1 MFVQSNLPYIQGL
14 NTRMYYGYH
23 LQDNRNATN
32 RLRIISRLGITDLY
46 YNFGC
51 KAVYNEFKKMLGSLP
66 TINGE
71 SLQLSKLH
79 FTEKKTICD
88 ENSHRETFVRY
99 WIAGE
104 YVTLKIE
111 SLTKA
116 KKLANSFC
124 KTSRSSKKVVLIKE
138 TLNGEKFT
146 FPEDS
151 KSIVYVFCIL
161 KVRKFA
167 MPRYSMVVA
176 RNDEGRQQAIFRRR
190 N

>member
-14 NTRMYYGYH
+14 NSKLFYGYH
-23 LQDNRNATN
+23 LIDNRNATN
-32 RLRIISRLGITDLY
+32 RLRIISKLGVTDLY
-46 YNFGC
+46 YNFEC
-51 KAVYNEFKKMLGSLP
+51 KAVYNEFKAMLGKLP
-66 TINGE
+66 TIQGE
-71 SLQLSKLH
+71 SMQLSKLH
-79 FTEKKTICD
+79 FVEKKGISE
-88 ENSHRETFVRY
+88 ENAHRETFVRY

-104 YVTLKIE
+104 YVTLKVE
-111 SLTKA
+111 SLNKA
-116 KKLANSFC
+116 KKLASVFC
-124 KTSRSSKKVVLIKE
+124 KSSHSSKKVVLIKE